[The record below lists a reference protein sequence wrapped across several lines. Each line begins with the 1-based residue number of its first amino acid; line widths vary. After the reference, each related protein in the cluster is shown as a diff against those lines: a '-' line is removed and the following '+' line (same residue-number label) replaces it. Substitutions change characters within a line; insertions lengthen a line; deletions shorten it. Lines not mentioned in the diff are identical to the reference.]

1 MATRLLDR
9 QIRLLDYLTSGVTI
23 FGEGED
29 APLAP
34 ALRGIDRRLL
44 RLEARFSHEKRME
57 KIIAALPRT
66 FRRLGAD
73 RAAIV
78 RAFVEACPPT
88 DITRVE
94 NARQFYDFLCGRWRQ
109 EPPRPPYLPDIAAC
123 EFAIAGLRSNIKA
136 TLSKPTSGDPPRV
149 NFVRRHRNVVLLRC
163 AYDVRPIF
171 EGGHEQALA
180 VKRHTRLAFAILR
193 GVEQP
198 RIFELLPPIFDVLGA
213 LDDWTDRSVLGTAPE
228 LDELIGEL
236 QEHGLIEMSR

>member
-1 MATRLLDR
+1 MAARLLDR
-9 QIRLLDYLTSGVTI
+9 QVRLLEYLTSGVAI

-66 FRRLGAD
+66 FHRLGAD

-88 DITRVE
+88 DITRLE
-94 NARQFYDFLCGRWRQ
+94 NARQFYDFLCACWRQ
-109 EPPRPPYLPDIAAC
+109 EPPEPPYLPDVAAC
-123 EFAIAGLRSNIKA
+123 EFVITKLRNSSKAAPSNPA
-136 TLSKPTSGDPPRV
+136 SGGPPLV
-149 NFVRRHRNVVLLRC
+149 NTVRRHRDVVLLRC

-171 EGGHEQALA
+171 EGDQSEAFS
-180 VKRHTRLAFAILR
+180 KRDTRLAFAIPR

-198 RIFELLPPIFDVLGA
+198 MICELLPPIFDVLGV
-213 LDDWTDRSVLGTAPE
+213 LDDWTDRSVLGTGPE
-228 LDELIGEL
+228 VDELIGEL
-236 QEHGLIEMSR
+236 EQHGLIEMRR